1 MKKFWNCKGRR
12 AREWINGWRGSARRN
27 RPTKPL
33 PPRPEPLQNPHALA
47 VEKVTHELK
56 SNSQT
61 GLSRSAV
68 AALIEQYGYNELAEK
83 PPEPAWKRLARQFN
97 DLTIWILFAAA
108 CIAVA
113 FGEWM
118 DGAAILAIVI
128 LNGLL
133 GFVQEN
139 RAGRALLALRKMT
152 APQSRVI
159 RDGVLKQVPAPELVP
174 GDRVE

>member
-1 MKKFWNCKGRR
+1 MQNFFNSTRR
-12 AREWINGWRGSARRN
+12 AGKGLVHGLDGSARSA
-27 RPTKPL
+27 K
-33 PPRPEPLQNPHALA
+33 
-47 VEKVTHELK
+47 K

-61 GLSRSAV
+61 GLSRSAA
-68 AALIEQYGYNELAEK
+68 AALIEEYGYNELDEK
-83 PPEPAWKRLARQFN
+83 PPEPSWKRLARQFN

-118 DGAAILAIVI
+118 DGMAILAIVI

-159 RDGVLKQVPAPELVP
+159 R
-174 GDRVE
+174 